1 MIGPRFRSLLVGGFA
16 VLAGLLAVIGIY
28 GVLVFAVAQRRRE
41 IAVRAA
47 LGATPRRVLT
57 EVLRRGMRVAGIGI
71 ALGVLAAVAATPI
84 VRALLFDIDP
94 FDAVSYGS
102 GIVLLAGVAVV
113 GSWIPAR
120 RAARVDPML
129 TLREEG

>member
-1 MIGPRFRSLLVGGFA
+1 
-16 VLAGLLAVIGIY
+16 
-28 GVLVFAVAQRRRE
+28 
-41 IAVRAA
+41 
-47 LGATPRRVLT
+47 
-57 EVLRRGMRVAGIGI
+57 MRVAGIGI